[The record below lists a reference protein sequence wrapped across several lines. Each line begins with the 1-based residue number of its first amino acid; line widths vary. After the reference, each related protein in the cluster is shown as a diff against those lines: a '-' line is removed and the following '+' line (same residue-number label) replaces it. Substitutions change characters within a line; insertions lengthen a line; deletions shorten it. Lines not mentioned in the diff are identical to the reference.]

1 MRCADVGPVSID
13 VLVVDDDPDVR
24 AMLLFTLR
32 SHGFDV
38 READDGEP
46 ALEQL
51 ETRPP
56 DAMLLDLMMPFD
68 GYAVLEAMRDR
79 GLGRDVC
86 VVVLSAK
93 GDERDLVHAWQ
104 LGADEYLTKPVDP
117 DHLADKIRELV
128 DSRAASPA
136 S

>member
-1 MRCADVGPVSID
+1 MD

-24 AMLLFTLR
+24 AMLVFTLR
-32 SHGFDV
+32 GHGFEV
-38 READDGEP
+38 READDGKP
-46 ALEQL
+46 ALDQL
-51 ETRPP
+51 EAQPP
-56 DAMLLDLMMPFD
+56 DAMVLDLMMPFD

-93 GDERDLVHAWQ
+93 SEERDLVHAWQ
-104 LGADEYLTKPVDP
+104 LGADDYLTKPVDP
-117 DHLADKIRELV
+117 DHLAGKIRELV
-128 DSRAASPA
+128 EARAASAA